1 MGSIEKEGEE
11 IVYRQDDGEI
21 TAWLTNFKEEM
32 ELSYEGNPIYK
43 KPFYIAVLIASLYL
57 CLIFVLF

>member
-1 MGSIEKEGEE
+1 MGSIEKDGEE

-32 ELSYEGNPIYK
+32 ERVYKGNPMYK
-43 KPFYIAVLIASLYL
+43 MPFYIAVLIGAIYL
-57 CLIFVLF
+57 CFIFELF

>member
-1 MGSIEKEGEE
+1 MGSIEKDGEE

-32 ELSYEGNPIYK
+32 EHVYKGNPMYK
-43 KPFYIAVLIASLYL
+43 KPFYIAVLIAALYL